1 MGSPLFDDRGI
12 SKKTGEKRQIMEVNK
27 MDKNAKHYPLNVTMP
42 QHCAYVVRD
51 LPQATVEQR
60 ERALNAT
67 HWNEFAFPSGML
79 TVDMLSDSGTTAMT
93 NQQWATLFLG
103 DEAYGRNTGYY
114 VLLDTFR
121 DIFERGGEKNWK
133 KVIDLVR
140 TDCRDIE
147 KMMDE
152 VYLCEYEGGLFN
164 GGAAQMERPNAFII
178 QQGRAAESVLME
190 IVKKILAQRHP
201 GKVFTIPSN
210 GHFDTTEGNIKQMGS
225 IPRNLYHKELL
236 YQVPEGGK
244 YEKNPF
250 KGNMDI
256 EKLEQLIAGNY
267 RTEARMTICGELYRD
282 GARICQTVGL
292 NDVTINRDP
301 VENTLEL
308 DVYLEEQL
316 VDSYQADGIIIA
328 TPTGSTGYS
337 LSAGGPLIYPGTECL
352 IVNPICAHVLG
363 TNAIIVPAA
372 GGIEIHLTRSS
383 KDAYLLTDG
392 RYATHLRQGDTVRVY
407 KAETPTRIVQLEK
420 HQFFE
425 TVRNKLLDRNYRR
438 MHHRGGSE

>member
-1 MGSPLFDDRGI
+1 MHQAVGMYYNI
-12 SKKTGEKRQIMEVNK
+12 KRE
-27 MDKNAKHYPLNVTMP
+27 DT
-42 QHCAYVVRD
+42 CAIAQYV
-51 LPQATVEQR
+51 A
-60 ERALNAT
+60 
-67 HWNEFAFPSGML
+67 
-79 TVDMLSDSGTTAMT
+79 
-93 NQQWATLFLG
+93 
-103 DEAYGRNTGYY
+103 
-114 VLLDTFR
+114 
-121 DIFERGGEKNWK
+121 
-133 KVIDLVR
+133 
-140 TDCRDIE
+140 
-147 KMMDE
+147 
-152 VYLCEYEGGLFN
+152 GLFQARQVDVFAGDQLQAQRAGILYLPRPEFLERITLMVVI
-164 GGAAQMERPNAFII
+164 GGDGTFL
-178 QQGRAAESVLME
+178 RAAT
-190 IVKKILAQRHP
+190 IVRNAQIPLIGINQGTLGFLA
-201 GKVFTIPSN
+201 
-210 GHFDTTEGNIKQMGS
+210 
-225 IPRNLYHKELL
+225 ELE
-236 YQVPEGGK
+236 VE
-244 YEKNPF
+244 EF
-250 KGNMDI
+250 E

>member
-1 MGSPLFDDRGI
+1 
-12 SKKTGEKRQIMEVNK
+12 
-27 MDKNAKHYPLNVTMP
+27 MDKNVKHYPLNVTMP

-133 KVIDLVR
+133 KIIDLVR

-225 IPRNLYHKELL
+225 IPRNLYNKELL
-236 YQVPEGGK
+236 YEIPEGGS

-256 EKLEQLIAGNY
+256 EKLEQLIARPWVPKN
-267 RTEARMTICGELYRD
+267 
-282 GARICQTVGL
+282 V
-292 NDVTINRDP
+292 P
-301 VENTLEL
+301 
-308 DVYLEEQL
+308 L
-316 VDSYQADGIIIA
+316 VFTCI
-328 TPTGSTGYS
+328 TN
-337 LSAGGPLIYPGTECL
+337 
-352 IVNPICAHVLG
+352 NPICGQPVSMANIREINRVAHKYDIPLVLRCG
-363 TNAIIVPAA
+363 SL
-372 GGIEIHLTRSS
+372 GRE
-383 KDAYLLTDG
+383 LLLHQDERGRLRRQVHRRDRQRDVLLLRRLHHVRQEGRPRQHG
-392 RYATHLRQGDTVRVY
+392 RYAGLPRPRPVLEEVLRLQRGRHREDRRGRAHQGQADLLLRQRLLRRHVR
-407 KAETPTRIVQLEK
+407 P
-420 HQFFE
+420 
-425 TVRNKLLDRNYRR
+425 
-438 MHHRGGSE
+438 

>member
-1 MGSPLFDDRGI
+1 
-12 SKKTGEKRQIMEVNK
+12 

-190 IVKKILAQRHP
+190 IVQQDPGPASSRQGLHHPLQRPLRHHR
-201 GKVFTIPSN
+201 GQ
-210 GHFDTTEGNIKQMGS
+210 H
-225 IPRNLYHKELL
+225 
-236 YQVPEGGK
+236 
-244 YEKNPF
+244 
-250 KGNMDI
+250 
-256 EKLEQLIAGNY
+256 
-267 RTEARMTICGELYRD
+267 
-282 GARICQTVGL
+282 
-292 NDVTINRDP
+292 
-301 VENTLEL
+301 
-308 DVYLEEQL
+308 
-316 VDSYQADGIIIA
+316 QADGLH
-328 TPTGSTGYS
+328 PPQPVQQG
-337 LSAGGPLIYPGTECL
+337 
-352 IVNPICAHVLG
+352 
-363 TNAIIVPAA
+363 AA
-372 GGIEIHLTRSS
+372 
-383 KDAYLLTDG
+383 
-392 RYATHLRQGDTVRVY
+392 V
-407 KAETPTRIVQLEK
+407 
-420 HQFFE
+420 
-425 TVRNKLLDRNYRR
+425 
-438 MHHRGGSE
+438 

>member
-1 MGSPLFDDRGI
+1 MHQAVGMYYNI
-12 SKKTGEKRQIMEVNK
+12 KRE
-27 MDKNAKHYPLNVTMP
+27 DT
-42 QHCAYVVRD
+42 CAIAQYV
-51 LPQATVEQR
+51 A
-60 ERALNAT
+60 
-67 HWNEFAFPSGML
+67 
-79 TVDMLSDSGTTAMT
+79 
-93 NQQWATLFLG
+93 
-103 DEAYGRNTGYY
+103 
-114 VLLDTFR
+114 
-121 DIFERGGEKNWK
+121 
-133 KVIDLVR
+133 
-140 TDCRDIE
+140 
-147 KMMDE
+147 
-152 VYLCEYEGGLFN
+152 GLFQARQVDVFAGDQLQAQRAGIPYLPRPEFLERITLMVVI
-164 GGAAQMERPNAFII
+164 GGDGTFL
-178 QQGRAAESVLME
+178 RAAT
-190 IVKKILAQRHP
+190 IVRNAQIPLIGINQGTLGFLA
-201 GKVFTIPSN
+201 
-210 GHFDTTEGNIKQMGS
+210 
-225 IPRNLYHKELL
+225 ELE
-236 YQVPEGGK
+236 VE
-244 YEKNPF
+244 EF
-250 KGNMDI
+250 E

-425 TVRNKLLDRNYRR
+425 TVRNKLLNRNYRR